1 LVKEIIFYTMSVRGY
16 EMRYNY
22 LKGIFKFDSF
32 NAVQEECMSTI
43 LKSNASMVVSAPT
56 SSGKTVLF

>member
-1 LVKEIIFYTMSVRGY
+1 MSVSAY
-16 EMRYNY
+16 EARYNY
-22 LKGIFKFDSF
+22 LKGIFKFDTF
-32 NAVQEECMSTI
+32 NAVQEQCMPTI